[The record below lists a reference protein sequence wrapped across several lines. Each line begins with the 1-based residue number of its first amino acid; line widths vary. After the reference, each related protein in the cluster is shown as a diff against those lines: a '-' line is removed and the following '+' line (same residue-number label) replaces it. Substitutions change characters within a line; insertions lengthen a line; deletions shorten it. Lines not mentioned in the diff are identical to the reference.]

1 MLKGSLNYNSMPT
14 RTLYRT
20 WCTTCQDWEL
30 FEFDWFEHDI
40 DDNEKICRTCEN
52 PLESGTKIGD
62 IPKEKLA
69 EQRLRYKNYKKRQF
83 QQTMNIFGMLGMGSN
98 GMFNDFPQTDI
109 IENDAGQ
116 EAIDAERRKLEQEEK
131 QRRKEEVAKYHG
143 LGRNEPCRCGSGNKY
158 KKCCLGRVQL
168 L

>member
-1 MLKGSLNYNSMPT
+1 MPT

-30 FEFDWFEHDI
+30 FEFDWFHREI
-40 DDNEKICRTCEN
+40 EDNGKTCRTCNN

-83 QQTMNIFGMLGMGSN
+83 QQTMNIFSMIGMGGN

-116 EAIDAERRKLEQEEK
+116 EAIDTERRRIE
-131 QRRKEEVAKYHG
+131 KEERDNENQRQAELKAKFRG
-143 LGRNEPCRCGSGNKY
+143 IGRNELCRCGSGKKY
-158 KKCCLGRVQL
+158 KKCCEGIVSKCK
-168 L
+168 